1 MKGLKARITRP
12 LPSGATLEVVDNS
25 GAKIVRL
32 YTTYKVKTSKGKITT
47 GGVSDLIMANVV
59 KGKPDMK
66 KKSVLAVIIRQ
77 KKEYRRRDGT
87 RIQFEDNAAV
97 VVKDNKGNPQGTLI
111 KGPVAKEVCER
122 WPAIAKIATIIV

>member
-12 LPSGATLEVVDNS
+12 LPFGAELEIVDNS
-25 GAKIVRL
+25 GAKVVRI
-32 YTTYKVKTSKGKITT
+32 YTTYKMKTSKGKITSA
-47 GGVSDLIMANVV
+47 GISDLVMVNIV

-77 KKEYRRRDGT
+77 KKEYRRRDGM
-87 RIQFEDNAAV
+87 RVQFEDNAAV
-97 VVKDNKGNPQGTLI
+97 VVKDDKGNPQGTLI

>member
-12 LPSGATLEVVDNS
+12 LPSGAELEVVDNS
-25 GAKIVRL
+25 GAKIIRL
-32 YTTYKVKTSKGKITT
+32 YTTYKIKTSKGKITSA
-47 GGVSDLIMANVV
+47 GVTDLIMANVV
-59 KGKPDMK
+59 KGKPEMK
-66 KKSVLAVIIRQ
+66 KKSVLAVVIRQ

-87 RIQFEDNAAV
+87 RVQFEDNAAV

>member
-12 LPSGATLEVVDNS
+12 LPFGATVDVVDNS
-25 GAKIVRL
+25 GAKIIRV
-32 YTTYKVKTSKGKITT
+32 YTVYKLKTVKGRAVAC
-47 GGVSDLIMANVV
+47 GVADIINANVI
-59 KGKPDMK
+59 KGKPEMK

-77 KKEYRRRDGT
+77 KKEYRRRDGS
-87 RIQFEDNAAV
+87 RVQFEDNAAV

>member
-1 MKGLKARITRP
+1 MKGLKAKITRP
-12 LPSGATLEVVDNS
+12 LPFGARLDVVDNS
-25 GAKIVRL
+25 GAKIIRL
-32 YTTYKVKTSKGKITT
+32 YTVYKIKTVKGKIVA
-47 GGVSDLIMANVV
+47 GGVSDLINANVV
-59 KGKPDMK
+59 KGKPEMK

-77 KKEYRRRDGT
+77 KKEYRRRDGS
-87 RIQFEDNAAV
+87 RVQFEDNAAV

>member
-1 MKGLKARITRP
+1 MKGLKARMTRP
-12 LPSGATLEVVDNS
+12 LPFGATLEVVDNS
-25 GAKIVRL
+25 GAKIVRI
-32 YTTYKVKTSKGKITT
+32 YTVYKIKTVKGKIVAA
-47 GGVSDLIMANVV
+47 GVSDLINGNVV
-59 KGKPDMK
+59 KGKPEMK
-66 KKSVLAVIIRQ
+66 KKSVLSVIIRQ
-77 KKEYRRRDGT
+77 KKEYRRQDGS

>member
-1 MKGLKARITRP
+1 MKGLKARMTRP
-12 LPSGATLEVVDNS
+12 LPFGARLDVVDNS

-32 YTTYKVKTSKGKITT
+32 YTVYKIKTKKGRLAAA
-47 GGVSDLIMANVV
+47 GVSDLINTNVI
-59 KGKPDMK
+59 KGKPEMK

-77 KKEYRRRDGT
+77 KKEFRRHDGT
-87 RIQFEDNAAV
+87 HVQFEDNAAV

>member
-12 LPSGATLEVVDNS
+12 LPFGATLEVVDNS
-25 GAKIVRL
+25 GAKVVRI
-32 YTTYKVKTSKGKITT
+32 YTVYKVKTSKGKIVA
-47 GGVSDLIMANVV
+47 GGISDLVNANVV
-59 KGKPDMK
+59 KGKPEMK
-66 KKSVLAVIIRQ
+66 KKSVLSVIIRQ
-77 KKEYRRRDGT
+77 KKEFRRQDGT
-87 RIQFEDNAAV
+87 RVQFEDNAAV

>member
-1 MKGLKARITRP
+1 MKGLRANITRP
-12 LPSGATLEVVDNS
+12 LPFAAKMDVVDNS
-25 GAKIVRL
+25 GAKVIRL
-32 YTTYKVKTSKGKITT
+32 FTVYKIKTVKGRNTA

-77 KKEYRRRDGT
+77 KKEYRRQDGS

-97 VVKDNKGNPQGTLI
+97 VVKDNKGNPAGTLI